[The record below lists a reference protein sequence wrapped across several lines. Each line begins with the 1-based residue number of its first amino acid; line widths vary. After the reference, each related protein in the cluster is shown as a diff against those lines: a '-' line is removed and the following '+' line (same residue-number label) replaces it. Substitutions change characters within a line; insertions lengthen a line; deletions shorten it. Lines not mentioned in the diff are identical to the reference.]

1 MSVPHGLSELVEHH
15 GDACQEKRQGVLF
28 YNEVIGCM
36 PTYEYLCKTCS
47 HRFETWQKM
56 TDEPLTVCPECGAH
70 IRRVL
75 YPTGV
80 VFKGSGFYKTDHG
93 QGVLAGAKGNENSKT
108 ESNGAAADS
117 GGSTGEGKSGESKS
131 SESAAS
137 GGSTTG
143 SESKPPATGTSK
155 VA

>member
-1 MSVPHGLSELVEHH
+1 
-15 GDACQEKRQGVLF
+15 
-28 YNEVIGCM
+28 M

-75 YPTGV
+75 YPAGV

-93 QGVLAGAKGNENSKT
+93 NNGKLANAKGGENSKT
-108 ESNGAAADS
+108 ESNGAAAE
-117 GGSTGEGKSGESKS
+117 GGSTGEGKSSESKS
-131 SESAAS
+131 SEGAAS
-137 GGSTTG
+137 GGSKTG
-143 SESKPPATGTSK
+143 SESKPPATGASK